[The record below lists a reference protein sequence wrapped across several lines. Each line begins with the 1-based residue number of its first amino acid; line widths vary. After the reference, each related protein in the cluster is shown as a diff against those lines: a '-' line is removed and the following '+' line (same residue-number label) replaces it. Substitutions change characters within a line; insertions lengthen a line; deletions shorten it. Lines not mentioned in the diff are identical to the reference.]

1 MSTLSVLSQK
11 PTSGD
16 QNKVKTDTDKM
27 DTDTL
32 SKIVVLVMAPKPKRE
47 LKNYAL
53 VSGKDASKS
62 GKSRLWTSVVKT
74 SEIKDGKVK
83 GHPCKIRKI
92 GKLYLTVEAYL

>member
-1 MSTLSVLSQK
+1 
-11 PTSGD
+11 
-16 QNKVKTDTDKM
+16 M